1 MRVRTTGTLRAVLL
15 VWLVLGILLLF
26 FELHHLAFYALF
38 VAVGS
43 FVAALV
49 ALVAPDAY
57 VVQGVTAVAASIL
70 GVVAVRPYAQAAYQ
84 HHRRTGHV
92 ARGVHGGLVGVE
104 AMTLDEVGD
113 AHHVGHV
120 RLAGER
126 WLAVSGSMPIPPET
140 PVVVT
145 AVSGTTL
152 TVWPSEGLPRTPQ
165 LGAEGNG
172 Q

>member
-1 MRVRTTGTLRAVLL
+1 MLL
-15 VWLVLGILLLF
+15 VWVVLGIVLLA

-43 FVAALV
+43 FVAAAV

-57 VVQGVTAVAASIL
+57 AVQGFAAVAASIL
-70 GVVAVRPYAQAAYQ
+70 GVVAIRPYAQAAYQ
-84 HHRRTGHV
+84 HHRRTGQV
-92 ARGVHGGLVGVE
+92 ALGVHGGLIGVE
-104 AMTLDEVGD
+104 ALTLDEVGD
-113 AHHVGHV
+113 THHVGHV
-120 RLAGER
+120 RLAGEL
-126 WLAVSGSMPIPPET
+126 WLAVSGSTPIPAGT

-152 TVWPSEGLPRTPQ
+152 TVWPADGLPRTPQ
-165 LGAEGNG
+165 LGAEGSG